1 MTIRAKTAEI
11 IEDLVDYDG
20 IQLLLLK
27 TDRKHYMLAM
37 AIQRDRMDDP
47 FFGCEITDK
56 IYDSYFDEKADLH
69 FAFRQAIGKKYYF
82 FDLSKKVDNYVQLE
96 MATNDDTENS
106 FYWPQVGFFSRSHT
120 TPFNR
125 PSFEGETKTFIIDGR
140 W

>member
-47 FFGCEITDK
+47 FFGCGITDK
-56 IYDSYFDEKADLH
+56 VY
-69 FAFRQAIGKKYYF
+69 
-82 FDLSKKVDNYVQLE
+82 DNY
-96 MATNDDTENS
+96 
-106 FYWPQVGFFSRSHT
+106 FY
-120 TPFNR
+120 
-125 PSFEGETKTFIIDGR
+125 
-140 W
+140 